1 MRNEKIFNA
10 IGNLSDD
17 LIADAAI
24 RVDKRKAKVRHFRW
38 KPLAAACL
46 AIIMLALPVSAEMVD
61 GYVSN
66 LLAPLFG
73 GAQTEIVDKI
83 GVPIGASTS
92 VSGYTLTVDAIIGDR
107 YSVMIAYTL
116 SRDDGQPIPENID
129 FEIRE
134 IRASGYSTR
143 IEIDE
148 ENPSVAHFHE
158 RWCRNEPLMGRI
170 VTPSFSNLITDR
182 GKETETVIAEG
193 TWEITFTIRYPDTS
207 EKIPVRNLDVYDENG
222 KKYRVKEIILSY
234 MGVHME
240 LIEYDPVFA
249 AASYTGF
256 QTALLLKDGTEIPIE
271 GGGGGGMKKG
281 DKTRKFSYYG
291 RFDIP
296 IPREDIQAIIICGT
310 TCELNEG
317 N

>member
-1 MRNEKIFNA
+1 MSKDQILDSLGRIDDEVILKVNEARTVKKPK
-10 IGNLSDD
+10 L
-17 LIADAAI
+17 
-24 RVDKRKAKVRHFRW
+24 KVRRW
-38 KPLAAACL
+38 AALAACFAL
-46 AIIMLALPVSAEMVD
+46 IISMALTAEATN
-61 GYVSN
+61 GAVSN

-73 GAQTEIVDKI
+73 GAQTEIVDEI

-92 VSGYTLTVDAIIGDR
+92 VNGYTLAVDAIIGDQ

-116 SRDDGQPIPENID
+116 TRDDGQPIPENID
-129 FEIRE
+129 FETRE

-158 RWCRNEPLMGRI
+158 RWSRNEPLFGRI
-170 VTPSFSNLITDR
+170 VTPSFSNLVTNK
-182 GKETETVIAEG
+182 GKENEALIAEG

-222 KKYRVKEIILSY
+222 KRYRVKEIILSY

-240 LIEYDPVFA
+240 VVEYDPVFA
-249 AASYTGF
+249 EASYISF
-256 QTALLLKDGTEIPIE
+256 QAALLLKDGTEVPLE
-271 GGGGGGMKKG
+271 GGGGGRMTEG

-291 RFDIP
+291 DFEIP

-310 TCELNEG
+310 TYELSNS

>member
-1 MRNEKIFNA
+1 MSKDQILDSLGRIDDEVIQKVNEARTAQKPK
-10 IGNLSDD
+10 
-17 LIADAAI
+17 LIIRRWAAM
-24 RVDKRKAKVRHFRW
+24 
-38 KPLAAACL
+38 AACF
-46 AIIMLALPVSAEMVD
+46 ALVLSMALTAEATN
-61 GYVSN
+61 GTVSN

-92 VSGYTLTVDAIIGDR
+92 VNGYTLTVDAIIGDR

-116 SRDDGQPIPENID
+116 TREDGQSIPENID
-129 FEIRE
+129 FDTRE
-134 IRASGYSTR
+134 ISASGYSTR

-158 RWCRNEPLMGRI
+158 RWRRNEPLFGRI
-170 VTPSFSNLITDR
+170 VTPSFSNLVTNK
-182 GKETETVIAEG
+182 GKENEALIAEG

-222 KKYRVKEIILSY
+222 KRYRVKEIILSY

-240 LIEYDPVFA
+240 VVEYDPVFA
-249 AASYTGF
+249 EASYISL
-256 QTALLLKDGTEIPIE
+256 QTALLLKDGTEVPLE
-271 GGGGGGMKKG
+271 GGGGGGMTEG

-291 RFDIP
+291 EFDIP

-310 TCELNEG
+310 TYELSNS

>member
-1 MRNEKIFNA
+1 MSNDQILDSFGRIDDDVIQKVNEARTAKKPKLNVRRW
-10 IGNLSDD
+10 
-17 LIADAAI
+17 AA
-24 RVDKRKAKVRHFRW
+24 
-38 KPLAAACL
+38 LAACFAL
-46 AIIMLALPVSAEMVD
+46 IISMALTAEATN
-61 GYVSN
+61 GAVSN

-92 VSGYTLTVDAIIGDR
+92 VNGYTLTVDAIIGDR

-116 SRDDGQPIPENID
+116 TRDDGQPVPENID
-129 FEIRE
+129 FETRE

-148 ENPSVAHFHE
+148 DNPSVAHFHE
-158 RWCRNEPLMGRI
+158 RWHRNEPLFGRI
-170 VTPSFSNLITDR
+170 VAPSFSNLVTNK
-182 GKETETVIAEG
+182 GKENESLIAEG

-222 KKYRVKEIILSY
+222 KRYRVKEIILSY

-240 LIEYDPVFA
+240 VVEYDPVFA
-249 AASYTGF
+249 EASYISF
-256 QTALLLKDGTEIPIE
+256 QTALLLKDGTEVPLE
-271 GGGGGGMKKG
+271 GGGGGRMSEG

-291 RFDIP
+291 EFDIP
-296 IPREDIQAIIICGT
+296 IPREDIQAIVICGT
-310 TCELNEG
+310 VYELNTS